1 MSNTIKAIK
10 IDVERQEVYE
20 IEIENTLQGKY
31 DAIGNDCE
39 RIEVGGYLPRVTEP
53 FSRPRDV
60 MYVDEEIAVKLGF
73 EFARILDIG
82 VFKYAIPPYSQN
94 AEVLNNLVTQQCI
107 GNAIIVGTDQEG
119 NTISHHQ
126 TIESVKQRILG
137 FRREPIED

>member
-39 RIEVGGYLPRVTEP
+39 LIEVGGYFPRMTEP

-60 MYVDEEIAVKLGF
+60 MYVDEEIAAKLGF
-73 EFARILDIG
+73 EFARILDVG

-94 AEVLNNLVTQQCI
+94 AEARQESIIRQCV

-119 NTISHHQ
+119 NSVNHHQ
-126 TIESVKQRILG
+126 TIESIKERILG
-137 FRREPIED
+137 FRREPIEG

>member
-39 RIEVGGYLPRVTEP
+39 LIEVGGYFPRMKVP

-60 MYVDEEIAVKLGF
+60 MYVDEEIAAKLGF
-73 EFARILDIG
+73 EFARILDVG
-82 VFKYAIPPYSQN
+82 VFKCAIPPYSQN
-94 AEVLNNLVTQQCI
+94 AEVLNNLVTQQCV

-126 TIESVKQRILG
+126 TIESVRQRILG
-137 FRREPIED
+137 FRREPMED

>member
-39 RIEVGGYLPRVTEP
+39 LIEVGGYFPRMTEP

-60 MYVDEEIAVKLGF
+60 MYVDEEIAAKLGF

-82 VFKYAIPPYSQN
+82 VFKYAVPPYSQN
-94 AEVLNNLVTQQCI
+94 AEVLNNLVAQQCI

-137 FRREPIED
+137 FRREPMEG

>member
-10 IDVERQEVYE
+10 VDVERQEVYE
-20 IEIENTLQGKY
+20 IEIENTLQHKY

-39 RIEVGGYLPRVTEP
+39 LIEVGGYFPRVTEP
-53 FSRPRDV
+53 FSHPRDV
-60 MYVDEEIAVKLGF
+60 MYVDEEIASKLGF

-94 AEVLNNLVTQQCI
+94 AEAITDSIIRQCV

-126 TIESVKQRILG
+126 TIDSVKQRILG
-137 FRREPIED
+137 FRKEPLNN